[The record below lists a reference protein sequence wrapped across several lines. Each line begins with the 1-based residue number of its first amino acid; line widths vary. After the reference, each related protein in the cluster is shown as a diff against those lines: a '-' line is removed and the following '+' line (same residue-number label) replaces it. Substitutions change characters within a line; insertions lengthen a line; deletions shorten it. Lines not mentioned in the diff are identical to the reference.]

1 MENST
6 SQISKLDHGKEGLR
20 TFCIL
25 TQSFLSTQFYSMLT
39 QYLIHYSLLNRQ
51 CNVLFP
57 KQKSQGS
64 FIQMNSMTTISN
76 DFPSSRSNDNLN
88 FQKVLLSAQ
97 NTSTTTQQQN
107 KNIADT
113 QLTVVGCTDKTSPN
127 KTLNTKVLLMS
138 PFLG

>member
-1 MENST
+1 M
-6 SQISKLDHGKEGLR
+6 
-20 TFCIL
+20 
-25 TQSFLSTQFYSMLT
+25 
-39 QYLIHYSLLNRQ
+39 
-51 CNVLFP
+51 
-57 KQKSQGS
+57 
-64 FIQMNSMTTISN
+64 QMNSMTTISN

-113 QLTVVGCTDKTSPN
+113 QLTVVGYTDKTSPN